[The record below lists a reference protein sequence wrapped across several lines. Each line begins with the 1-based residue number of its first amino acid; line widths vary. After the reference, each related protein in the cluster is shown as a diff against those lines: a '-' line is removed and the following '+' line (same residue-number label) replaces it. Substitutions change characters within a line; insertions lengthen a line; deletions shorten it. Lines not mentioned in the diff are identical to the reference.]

1 MKRIVFFIILSF
13 FTKFLT
19 AQNIKQDIAEIKAQF
34 KWINNQKDFQSV
46 YFENDEFTDQIPSE
60 GCELSVFYKND
71 TIYKI
76 IQKDAVSYAVFTTE
90 FYLKNNHV
98 IFVYRKEENFR
109 ISPDDESDI
118 KFETKYE
125 ERVYFKN
132 KKIIRHLEKGTSV
145 LGNNLDYQK
154 LFAEYKPLI
163 DTKIIYGKQYNLLQ
177 GTWKNDDNDKD
188 WFIIKGLAKQQYNDS
203 DFVTYYRLWFDGRY
217 LWLHNTENPDDGDS
231 KFEILLLNDKK
242 LEMQDRLSGEVLF
255 YSKVE

>member
-118 KFETKYE
+118 KFKTKYE

-132 KKIIRHLEKGTSV
+132 
-145 LGNNLDYQK
+145 
-154 LFAEYKPLI
+154 
-163 DTKIIYGKQYNLLQ
+163 
-177 GTWKNDDNDKD
+177 
-188 WFIIKGLAKQQYNDS
+188 
-203 DFVTYYRLWFDGRY
+203 
-217 LWLHNTENPDDGDS
+217 
-231 KFEILLLNDKK
+231 
-242 LEMQDRLSGEVLF
+242 
-255 YSKVE
+255 